1 MLEDVHVFGAMHERQ
16 ATTHYDE
23 KDLELWLRKRL
34 LQKLP
39 TRLGAAFIL
48 GTKGREFLG
57 LSRSV
62 TPSPDRALDHIVQ
75 RCVLSE
81 LQLSHLA
88 TFIADNVMTVSGV
101 FIAAK
106 WHPYRSRSV
115 KELLR
120 RHKNDL
126 LRQNATFMI
135 VTSKPHTLR
144 HFALDPWLEIR
155 DLRDMQAWQDLAV
168 TRAG

>member
-1 MLEDVHVFGAMHERQ
+1 MLEDFHVFGAMHEKQIASR
-16 ATTHYDE
+16 YGE
-23 KDLELWLRKRL
+23 GDLELWLRKRL

-48 GTKGREFLG
+48 GSKGREFLG

-81 LQLSHLA
+81 LQLINRA
-88 TFIADNVMTVSGV
+88 TFIADNVMTAPGV

-106 WHPYRSRSV
+106 WSPYRSRSA

-120 RHKNDL
+120 RHKSEL
-126 LRQNATFMI
+126 LQHNATFMI

-144 HFALDPWLEIR
+144 HVALDPLLEIR
-155 DLRDMQAWQDLAV
+155 DLKDVQAWQDLAV

>member
-1 MLEDVHVFGAMHERQ
+1 MLEDAHVFGAMHERQ
-16 ATTHYDE
+16 AATRYKE
-23 KDLELWLRKRL
+23 KDLELWQRKRL

-39 TRLGAAFIL
+39 TRLGVAFIL
-48 GTKGREFLG
+48 GTKGRECLG

-81 LQLSHLA
+81 LRVSHLA
-88 TFIADNVMTVSGV
+88 TFIADNVMSVPGI

-106 WHPYRSRSV
+106 WSPYRSRSV
-115 KELLR
+115 KEVLR
-120 RHKNDL
+120 RHKSDF

-135 VTSKPHTLR
+135 VTSKPFTLR